1 MAKLYKCDY
10 MDSGLN
16 FERFFIRAC
25 CKSAHTGG
33 GKPQLADSY
42 DHLDW
47 NEIKKRREIWKKQ
60 IAEGKFPDFCNGCSS
75 IQPTEELNNKDEIY
89 FVDINSFVRCNSKCV
104 YCDCWSKKG
113 VKEYSLLPYFKE
125 LFEKQLLKQVYYGYI
140 QFAGGEPALM
150 IDFEEII
157 DLCITNGMQRYIV
170 NSNCIKFS
178 DGIEK
183 LLQQTE
189 TNLCCSL
196 DSGCEETYLKI
207 KNVPFFNKVTE
218 NLKKY
223 AEAQKDGKSCVWS
236 KFIIIP
242 DYNDNEDEINK
253 WYDLSL
259 SLGIK
264 ALVLDVEREW
274 FKQNNHK
281 LTPNM
286 KKMIKNIRKRCKKD
300 GIKLEFYES
309 LKCLYEIK

>member
-42 DHLDW
+42 DHIDW
-47 NEIKKRREIWKKQ
+47 NEIKKRRDIWKKQ
-60 IAEGKFPDFCNGCSS
+60 IAEGNFPEFCKGCSS
-75 IQPTEELNNKDEIY
+75 IQPTDELNNKDEIY

-178 DGIEK
+178 KGIEK
-183 LLQQTE
+183 LLQETE

-207 KNVPFFNKVTE
+207 KNVPFFNQVTE

-264 ALVLDVEREW
+264 ALILDVEREW

-286 KKMIKNIRKRCKKD
+286 KKMIKIIKNKCKKD
-300 GIKLEFYES
+300 GVKLEFYES